1 MNLKKKQN
9 KAVAAALNS
18 PLSRKRPA
26 AMPGLEQNKY
36 AALSEAVT
44 PWRLKQSAGSVKS
57 SKTERIKKLEVSCM
71 EEEKTIIRI
80 RRGINGFKYSVCD
93 KNGYFIGN
101 CEKLADVRK
110 HWLEEIKFG

>member
-1 MNLKKKQN
+1 
-9 KAVAAALNS
+9 
-18 PLSRKRPA
+18 
-26 AMPGLEQNKY
+26 
-36 AALSEAVT
+36 
-44 PWRLKQSAGSVKS
+44 
-57 SKTERIKKLEVSCM
+57 M